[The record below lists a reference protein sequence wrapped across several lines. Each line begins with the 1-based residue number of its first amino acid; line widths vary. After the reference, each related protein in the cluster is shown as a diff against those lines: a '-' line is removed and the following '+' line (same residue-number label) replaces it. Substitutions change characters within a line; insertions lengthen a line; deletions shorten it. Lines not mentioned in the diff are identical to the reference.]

1 MVNTGGVQRNV
12 KIRVLSDLHL
22 EFQHWAPPKV
32 NADVVVLAGD
42 IHVGIEGV
50 EWARRHFPLSPVVY
64 VPGNH
69 EFYGE
74 HMQNL
79 RGDLLRAGRDS
90 GVDVLDGHDLVIGGV
105 RFLGATLWTDFA
117 LHGADLSSI
126 DRAMGDADCGMND
139 FRLIRYGGRG
149 RFLAK
154 DARSIHLA
162 QVRWLRIKLAERFLG
177 PTIVVTHHLPHR
189 HSIHPRYEGSDLNPS
204 FASDLSDLMG
214 PSAFLW
220 IHGHTHES
228 FDYVVNGTRV
238 VCNPR
243 GYAPMDLNPAFDPGL
258 TVDLQVNER
267 ARTDAIA
274 TISSDRR

>member
-1 MVNTGGVQRNV
+1 V
-12 KIRVLSDLHL
+12 KIRILSDLHL
-22 EFQHWAPPKV
+22 EFQLWTPPQV
-32 NADVVVLAGD
+32 DADVVVLAGD
-42 IHVGIEGV
+42 IHVGSQGI
-50 EWARRHFPLSPVVY
+50 EWARRHFAPSPVVY

-79 RGDLLRAGRDS
+79 RTDLLREGRDS
-90 GVDVLDGHDLVIGGV
+90 AVDVLDGHDLVIGGA

-126 DRAMGDADCGMND
+126 DRAMADADSGMND
-139 FRLIRYGGRG
+139 FRLIGYGERG
-149 RFLAK
+149 RFLPEN
-154 DARSIHLA
+154 ARAIHLA
-162 QVRWLRIKLAERFLG
+162 QVRWLRIKLAEKFPG

-189 HSIHPRYEGSDLNPS
+189 HSIHLRYKGSGLNPS

-214 PSAFLW
+214 PSVPLW
-220 IHGHTHES
+220 IHGHTHDS

-243 GYAPMDLNPAFDPGL
+243 GYAPMALNPEFKPDL
-258 TVDLQVNER
+258 TVDLHINER
-267 ARTDAIA
+267 ARTAVGR
-274 TISSDRR
+274 SGGRVVVR

>member
-1 MVNTGGVQRNV
+1 V

-32 NADVVVLAGD
+32 DADVVVLAGD
-42 IHVGIEGV
+42 IHVGNRGV
-50 EWARRHFPLSPVVY
+50 EWACRHFALSRVVY

-79 RGDLLRAGRDS
+79 RRDLLREGGDS

-117 LHGADLSSI
+117 LHGTDVGSI
-126 DRAMGDADCGMND
+126 DRAMADADYGMND
-139 FRLIRYGGRG
+139 FRLIRYGERG
-149 RFLAK
+149 SFLPK
-154 DARSIHLA
+154 DARAIHLA
-162 QVRWLRIKLAERFLG
+162 QVRWLRIKLAEEFLG

-189 HSIHPRYEGSDLNPS
+189 DSIHPRYKGSELNPS

-214 PSAFLW
+214 PSVSLW

-243 GYAPMDLNPAFDPGL
+243 GYAPMELNPVFDPGL
-258 TVDLQVNER
+258 TADVQVNER
-267 ARTDAIA
+267 ARA
-274 TISSDRR
+274 TS

>member
-1 MVNTGGVQRNV
+1 MYVSSAIITLELMLKFRGVSCIGLNKVGVSGESDGRRNQVQGTRVVNTRGVQRNV

-32 NADVVVLAGD
+32 DADVVVLAGD
-42 IHVGIEGV
+42 IHVGIQGV
-50 EWARRHFPLSPVVY
+50 EWARRHFARSLVVC

-69 EFYGE
+69 EF
-74 HMQNL
+74 
-79 RGDLLRAGRDS
+79 
-90 GVDVLDGHDLVIGGV
+90 
-105 RFLGATLWTDFA
+105 A
-117 LHGADLSSI
+117 LHGTDLSSI
-126 DRAMGDADCGMND
+126 DRAMVDADCGMND

-154 DARSIHLA
+154 DARAIHLA
-162 QVRWLRIKLAERFLG
+162 QVRWLRIKLAEKFPG

-204 FASDLSDLMG
+204 FSSDLSDLMG
-214 PSAFLW
+214 PSALLW

-238 VCNPR
+238 VCKPR
-243 GYAPMDLNPAFDPGL
+243 GYARMDLNRRPGGSL
-258 TVDLQVNER
+258 W
-267 ARTDAIA
+267 
-274 TISSDRR
+274 